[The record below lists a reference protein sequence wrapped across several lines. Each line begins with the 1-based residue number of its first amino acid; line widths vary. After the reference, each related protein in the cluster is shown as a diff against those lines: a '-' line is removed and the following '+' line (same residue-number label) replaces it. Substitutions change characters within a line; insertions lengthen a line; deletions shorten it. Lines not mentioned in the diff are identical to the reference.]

1 MTFNTTITAALT
13 AAALMFGAAGAASA
27 QSSSPDSA
35 PTMTVRLSD
44 VDLASKDGAQ
54 VAMQRIE
61 VAADAVCGGQPA
73 VRDWTARAF
82 YDQCRANAIK
92 GAVAS
97 VDRPVLSQVA
107 DASYKPPVFVAS
119 N

>member
-27 QSSSPDSA
+27 QSSPADSA
-35 PTMTVRLSD
+35 PSMTVRLSD
-44 VDLASKDGAQ
+44 VDLSSKGGAQ
-54 VAMQRIE
+54 TAMERIE
-61 VAADAVCGGQPA
+61 IAADAVCGGQPA
-73 VRDWTARAF
+73 ARDWTGRAF
-82 YDQCRANAIK
+82 YNQCRANAIK

-97 VDRPVLSQVA
+97 VGRPALSQVA
-107 DASYKPPVFVAS
+107 DASYTPPVFVAS